1 MNPKQFT
8 PDFQPHD
15 DAHEVAAKVLAQL
28 AKEVAA
34 QTHSIVDM
42 KMQESEEVRA
52 DGSRLVRYT
61 FCIAVRA

>member
-1 MNPKQFT
+1 MNPQTFAV
-8 PDFQPHD
+8 DFQPHPD
-15 DAHEVAAKVLAQL
+15 THEIAAKVLAQL

-34 QTHSIVDM
+34 NPHAIVDM
-42 KMQESEEVRA
+42 QMQEVEGVRA